1 MEKAIQYNEL
11 PIDVDN
17 LIPTLSINERI
28 HLLEGQMD
36 IAKLIIIKD
45 GKANVYSN
53 FAQRLTIS
61 YTATNGNNTK
71 FEIRNL
77 DTILNGDVDA

>member
-11 PIDVDN
+11 PIDVDK
-17 LIPTLSINERI
+17 LIPTLSIDERI

-36 IAKLIIIKD
+36 VAKLIIIKD
-45 GKANVYSN
+45 GKTNVYSN

-77 DTILNGDVDA
+77 DTILNGNVDA